1 MILSVKD
8 RLLILGLKEMPR
20 FGNILT
26 LKIVTA
32 LMALIGF
39 TEKEIADW
47 EIIIKDTEDGKSNI
61 QWNPS
66 KVKDTD
72 LELTPGMIKV
82 LVESMESSQE
92 LSLDVV
98 PLYDKLKALMPVPV
112 PKEKK

>member
-47 EIIIKDTEDGKSNI
+47 EIVFSDGEEGRSNVK
-61 QWNPS
+61 WNPT
-66 KVKDTD
+66 KAEVVD
-72 LELTPGMIKV
+72 LDLTPGMVKV
-82 LVESMESSQE
+82 LVDAMESSQE

-98 PLYDKLKALMPVPV
+98 PLYDTIKAMMPE
-112 PKEKK
+112 EKKK